1 MVNAPKTEAG
11 LPAVPDEV
19 VDAANCQA
27 GGDPREAVRGLIL
40 GQTEIEA
47 RLSKQISAG
56 YVRRRP

>member
-1 MVNAPKTEAG
+1 MVNAPKTETD
-11 LPAVPDEV
+11 LPVVPDGV
-19 VDAANCQA
+19 VDAAIRQA

-40 GQTEIEA
+40 GQAEIEE